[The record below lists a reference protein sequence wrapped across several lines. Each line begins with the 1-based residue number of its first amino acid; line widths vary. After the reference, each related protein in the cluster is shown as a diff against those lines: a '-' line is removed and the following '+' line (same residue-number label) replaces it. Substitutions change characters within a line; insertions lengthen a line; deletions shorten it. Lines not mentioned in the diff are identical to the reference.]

1 MESGRHIAAGGA
13 TVVGGAGVP
22 VRTPGD
28 GSRSGRAPT
37 GRVPDDVLLDAARE
51 CVLARGVRRTTLT
64 DIARTADVSR
74 MTLYRRFP
82 DVRSVLAALMTRE
95 FGALLR
101 EVSTRAG
108 GTGDDTGGTGGSDD
122 TGGSGGSDDTG
133 GSGGS
138 DDTEGGTRHARHRL
152 VDIAVASVRALAADP
167 LLRTVLDRDAELL
180 LPYVVERLGA
190 TQQLAEGVVRT
201 LIEEGHD
208 DGSVRLAAPAPQ
220 ARSVL
225 LVVQSFVLSH
235 RPATADLT
243 AQALLDELRHLLD
256 AALTPGTT
264 PHGKESDE

>member
-1 MESGRHIAAGGA
+1 MESGRHITAGGA
-13 TVVGGAGVP
+13 TVVGGAEVP

-28 GSRSGRAPT
+28 GSRAGRAPT

-64 DIARTADVSR
+64 DIARTAGVSR

-101 EVSTRAG
+101 EVSTHAG
-108 GTGDDTGGTGGSDD
+108 GAGDDIGGTEGG
-122 TGGSGGSDDTG
+122 T
-133 GSGGS
+133 
-138 DDTEGGTRHARHRL
+138 GTRHARRRL
-152 VDIAVASVRALAADP
+152 VDIAVASVRALAANP

-180 LPYVVERLGA
+180 LPYIVERLGA

-208 DGSVRLAAPAPQ
+208 DGSVRPAAPAAQ
-220 ARSVL
+220 TRSVL

-235 RPATADLT
+235 RPATADLA
-243 AQALLDELRHLLD
+243 AQDLLDELRHLLD
-256 AALTPGTT
+256 AALTPGTDQ
-264 PHGKESDE
+264 HGKESDE

>member
-1 MESGRHIAAGGA
+1 M
-13 TVVGGAGVP
+13 P

-28 GSRSGRAPT
+28 GSRVGRAPT

-51 CVLARGVRRTTLT
+51 CALARGVRRTTLT
-64 DIARTADVSR
+64 DIARAAGVSR

-101 EVSTRAG
+101 EVSTHAG
-108 GTGDDTGGTGGSDD
+108 GVGDHTGEADHTDHTGQAEGTGNRGADE
-122 TGGSGGSDDTG
+122 TRGT
-133 GSGGS
+133 
-138 DDTEGGTRHARHRL
+138 GTRHARRRL

-180 LPYVVERLGA
+180 LPYIVERLGA

-208 DGSVRLAAPAPQ
+208 DGSVRPAAPAPQ
-220 ARSVL
+220 TRSVL

-243 AQALLDELRHLLD
+243 ARDLLAELRHLLD
-256 AALTPGTT
+256 AALTPDTDQ
-264 PHGKESDE
+264 HGKESDE

>member
-28 GSRSGRAPT
+28 GSRAGRAPT

-64 DIARTADVSR
+64 DIARTAGVSR

-108 GTGDDTGGTGGSDD
+108 GVGDDTGGAVGTGDHGADSVPGPDGTRGAD
-122 TGGSGGSDDTG
+122 GTLGADGADGGSG
-133 GSGGS
+133 
-138 DDTEGGTRHARHRL
+138 TRH
-152 VDIAVASVRALAADP
+152 
-167 LLRTVLDRDAELL
+167 
-180 LPYVVERLGA
+180 
-190 TQQLAEGVVRT
+190 
-201 LIEEGHD
+201 
-208 DGSVRLAAPAPQ
+208 
-220 ARSVL
+220 
-225 LVVQSFVLSH
+225 
-235 RPATADLT
+235 
-243 AQALLDELRHLLD
+243 
-256 AALTPGTT
+256 
-264 PHGKESDE
+264 